1 MRAPFGLI
9 SDTTADLGK
18 IADITNRC
26 QQMTLTTSVVG
37 KQLTN
42 TTVTIETLPLPGELN
57 GIGAIAYHT
66 TSRSDVIGNPVTT
79 SSYTAY
85 AVIGDM
91 TIAMH
96 AENLT
101 GKSDN
106 ETFES
111 LFDSAVQKVRT
122 AT

>member
-1 MRAPFGLI
+1 
-9 SDTTADLGK
+9 
-18 IADITNRC
+18 
-26 QQMTLTTSVVG
+26 MTLTTSVVG
-37 KQLTN
+37 KQLT

-85 AVIGDM
+85 AVIGGT

-101 GKSDN
+101 GRSDD

-111 LFDSAVQKVRT
+111 LFDSAVQKVRA